1 MKAKQRIMTMGSENG
16 IPADNQ
22 KNTAEQQNAKRYIE
36 IETSQCA
43 RLCSAGCAHLNKEQV
58 KCSLFRTYLDQS
70 GPDFF
75 RCQDCVFSGALSETM
90 IRQEMETRKKAQ
102 EATNQTSKLP

>member
-1 MKAKQRIMTMGSENG
+1 MGSENG

-22 KNTAEQQNAKRYIE
+22 KNTAEQQNTKRYIE

-43 RLCSAGCAHLNKEQV
+43 RLCSAGCAYLNKVRVQ
-58 KCSLFRTYLDQS
+58 CSLFGTYLNQS

-75 RCQDCVFSGALSETM
+75 RCQDCVFSGALSEAM
-90 IRQEMETRKKAQ
+90 MRQELETQK
-102 EATNQTSKLP
+102 TSLARQKTT

>member
-1 MKAKQRIMTMGSENG
+1 MGSENG

-22 KNTAEQQNAKRYIE
+22 KSTAVQQNTNRYIE

-43 RLCSAGCAHLNKEQV
+43 KLCSAGCAHLNKGLIQ
-58 KCSLFRTYLDQS
+58 CSLFGKFLNQS

-90 IRQEMETRKKAQ
+90 IRQEMETRKKAH
-102 EATNQTSKLP
+102 EATNSTSKLP